1 MTGEVGV
8 LANNGCHIFNGC
20 GFPAPGLQ
28 SFNWKPF
35 FTVGSFGFTKP
46 MLLAILAALVVIV
59 FFWVA
64 FWKPKL
70 VPRGMQNLGEMA
82 ILAIRDQ
89 ILRPSLGRKGDSYLP
104 LLVSLFFFIYVM
116 NVMELIPVLQFPV
129 PSRIGFVWPL
139 VFIVYFLY
147 LYLGFKHQGGL
158 GYFKSMIPPGVPWP
172 IYIILVPVELLRFFL
187 FQPFTLGVR
196 LFGNMFAGHLLLTIF
211 TVATWYLLSLSVG
224 LLYAAGSFFL
234 AIFVFLLEILV
245 TLLQAFIFTT
255 LTATYIASSVE
266 PAH

>member
-1 MTGEVGV
+1 
-8 LANNGCHIFNGC
+8 
-20 GFPAPGLQ
+20 
-28 SFNWKPF
+28 
-35 FTVGSFGFTKP
+35 
-46 MLLAILAALVVIV
+46 MLLAILAAAVVIG
-59 FFWVA
+59 FFWLA
-64 FWKPKL
+64 FRAPKL

-82 ILAIRDQ
+82 ILAVRDQ

-104 LLVSLFFFIYVM
+104 LLVSLFFFIYIM
-116 NVMELIPVLQFPV
+116 NVMELIPVFQFPV
-129 PSRIGFVWPL
+129 PSRIGFVWPM

-147 LYLGFKHQGGL
+147 LFLGFKHQGFL

-172 IYIILVPVELLRFFL
+172 IYIILVPVELLRFFV

-255 LTATYIASSVE
+255 LTATYIASSTE